1 MTKTPN
7 DLHIPGYRVLR
18 ELGHGGMA
26 NVYLAEQESI
36 EREVA
41 LKVMLPALA
50 ASDPSFS
57 ARFIREAKIVARLA
71 HPHIIA
77 VYDVGIAGPYH
88 YFSMEY
94 VTGGDLKA
102 RIRQGMMPKL
112 AFAIIR
118 QVAMALA
125 FAHAKG
131 YVHRDV
137 KPENVLFRQDGT
149 ALLTDFGIAKSNEPA
164 TRMTATGAVI
174 GTPHYMSPE
183 QAQGH
188 ELDHRSDLY
197 SLGVMLYEL
206 LTGDLPYTGSSAV
219 SIGIKHLK
227 EPIPQLAPP
236 VHVYQPLINRLLAK
250 NPDDRFQTGD
260 DVLAALDAM
269 SSGAA
274 MPIST
279 PTVIAGA
286 ATVITNPDAAPTR
299 ITAPPQKRKAPLVI
313 AFATAVLLLAGITT
327 FLMLRDVPM
336 PAEVS
341 STAPP
346 PKTNSPEQATDEVA
360 RLLTAA
366 DEAVLAGRH
375 LEPRDNN
382 AVSYYR
388 QVLEIDAENKRAT
401 RGLQEI
407 ARHFISASEAA
418 IEKKD
423 YDQAAALLANAE
435 QADPNH
441 PLLFSRRL
449 TLSELRQKHISKLGD
464 AGKPVAPKPLPATPK
479 PSPTPVVMTKPELV
493 KPTES
498 VDQARQQ
505 VARDQEQRLQGF
517 YARIEEML
525 SAPNLT
531 PTRLGLASELLAEAL
546 KLAPGDSR
554 ARAATSQIADGYL
567 RLATAQVEKK
577 EYKEAE
583 GLVRR
588 GLELKPDHRLLLS
601 LEKDVAEKLKPK
613 RQTFGTF

>member
-1 MTKTPN
+1 MTQTPN
-7 DLHIPGYRVLR
+7 DLHIPGYRLLR

-50 ASDPSFS
+50 ATDPSFS

-112 AFAIIR
+112 AFTIIR

-206 LTGDLPYTGSSAV
+206 LTGNLPYTGSSAV

-236 VHVYQPLINRLLAK
+236 VHVYQALIDRLLAK
-250 NPDDRFQTGD
+250 NPDDRFQSGD
-260 DVLAALDAM
+260 DVLTALDAM
-269 SSGAA
+269 SSGAS
-274 MPIST
+274 MPSTT
-279 PTVIAGA
+279 PTAIAGA
-286 ATVITNPDAAPTR
+286 ATVITNPDVAPTR
-299 ITAPPQKRKAPLVI
+299 VTAPAQKRKAPLLI
-313 AFATAVLLLAGITT
+313 AFATVALLLAGITT
-327 FLMLRDVPM
+327 FLMLRDAPM
-336 PAEVS
+336 PSEVS

-346 PKTNSPEQATDEVA
+346 ITNSPEQASDEVA

-366 DEAVLAGRH
+366 DEAALAGRY
-375 LEPRDNN
+375 LEPQDNN
-382 AVSYYR
+382 AVSHYR
-388 QVLEIDAENKRAT
+388 QVLKIDADNKRAA

-407 ARHFISASEAA
+407 ARHFISAAEAA

-423 YDQAAALLANAE
+423 YDQADVLLTNAE
-435 QADPNH
+435 RADPNH

-498 VDQARQQ
+498 VDQARQRD
-505 VARDQEQRLQGF
+505 ARDQEQRLQGF
-517 YARIEEML
+517 YTRIEEML

-546 KLAPGDSR
+546 KLAPGDAR
-554 ARAATSQIADGYL
+554 ARTATSQITDGYL

-588 GLELKPDHRLLLS
+588 GLELKPDHRLLLT
-601 LEKDVAEKLKPK
+601 LEKDIAEKQKPK